1 VTEVPESCAEYG
13 EKGGVGKTNLT
24 TGLAAAAAD
33 RGMRVVVIDGDPR
46 ATATDELGV
55 QLGEDTLTLNDLLY
69 LPEDADTMPTDPAEA
84 VWDVLQPAGP
94 AWPSTV
100 RVIPAER
107 KLANREM
114 DPRPFEGRLA
124 RAVAALG
131 GEVDLVL
138 ADMAPRPGGRLAT
151 ALLRAMRKVTLP
163 ATLTTDGYEGVQHA
177 LRSLQLIE
185 ASGERAPEVVGIVRT
200 IVPRDS
206 ERRAIHDNF
215 DALLREKYGEILLDA
230 QILNYSI
237 REEARAAA
245 IPITAAPG
253 RAAKHLAGMYGQVLD
268 RILAKKLEG
277 TRA

>member
-1 VTEVPESCAEYG
+1 VTEVPESCAQYG

-24 TGLAAAAAD
+24 TGLAAVAGD
-33 RGMRVVVIDGDPR
+33 RGMRVAVVDGDPR
-46 ATATDELGV
+46 ATSTDELGV

-69 LPEDADTMPTDPAEA
+69 LPEDQDSMPSDPAEA
-84 VWDVLQPAGP
+84 IWDVLRPAGP

-131 GEVDLVL
+131 GEIDLVL

-151 ALLRAMRKVTLP
+151 AILLAMRKVTLP

-177 LRSLQLIE
+177 LRSLQII
-185 ASGERAPEVVGIVRT
+185 ASGGGHAPDVVGIVRT

-215 DALLREKYGEILLDA
+215 DTLLQENYGEILLDV
-230 QILNYSI
+230 QLLNYSI

-253 RAAKHLAGMYGQVLD
+253 REAKKLSSLYGLVLD
-268 RILAKKLEG
+268 AILAKKLEG
-277 TRA
+277 VRG

>member
-1 VTEVPESCAEYG
+1 MTEVPESCAQYG

-24 TGLAAAAAD
+24 TGLAAVAGD
-33 RGMRVVVIDGDPR
+33 RGMRVAVVDGDPR
-46 ATATDELGV
+46 ATSTDELGV

-69 LPEDADTMPTDPAEA
+69 LPEDQDSMPSDPAEA
-84 VWDVLQPAGP
+84 IWDVLRPAGP

-131 GEVDLVL
+131 GEIDLVL

-151 ALLRAMRKVTLP
+151 AILLAMRKVTLP

-177 LRSLQLIE
+177 LRSLQII
-185 ASGERAPEVVGIVRT
+185 ASGGGHAPDVVGIVRT

-215 DALLREKYGEILLDA
+215 DTLLQENYGEILLDV
-230 QILNYSI
+230 QLLNYSI

-253 RAAKHLAGMYGQVLD
+253 REAKKLSSLYGLVLD
-268 RILAKKLEG
+268 AILAKKLEG
-277 TRA
+277 VRG